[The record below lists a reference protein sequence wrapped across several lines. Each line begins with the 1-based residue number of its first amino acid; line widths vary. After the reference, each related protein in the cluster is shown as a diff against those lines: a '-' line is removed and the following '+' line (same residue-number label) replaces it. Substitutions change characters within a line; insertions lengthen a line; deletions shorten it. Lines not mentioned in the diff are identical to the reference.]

1 MTETAQS
8 AADAPKAFDPKSDR
22 FMDDPWPFYRA
33 MRREAPV
40 YQDPKSG
47 IFFVAAYALVD
58 EVMKQPKLFTSAVDR
73 AGMRQGGLPEKVLEI
88 KAQGWDPALTMS
100 HNDTASHPMY
110 RGLVSPFFTPRKLK
124 AIEPFIVN
132 HTAELIETM
141 RAKVTVDFLSDFAVP
156 LPIAVIARY
165 LGLEDYGVE
174 TLKNWSDA
182 FADEIGFMTSDAR
195 AIEVAELCFECHQS
209 MIETC
214 NARREDPRDD
224 IISHLATAR
233 IEDDRLLNESELLSI
248 LTQLLV
254 AGNETTTNTLAGGMR
269 RLATD
274 STLVAELKAE
284 PKKLADFVEETLR
297 LESPVQ
303 GQFRKAT
310 EDTVL
315 AYVAIPKDSLL
326 HVRFASANRD
336 EKIYGDNAEAMTLG
350 ARQPKPHVAFGAGMH
365 FCVGAMLSRLELR
378 IAFEQLV
385 GAFESITLAVPE
397 EELHYH
403 THFHLRGLKS
413 LPITVR

>member
-1 MTETAQS
+1 MMGEGEF
-8 AADAPKAFDPKSDR
+8 AADFDPKADA
-22 FMDDPWPFYRA
+22 FMEDPWGFYRA
-33 MRREAPV
+33 LRREAPV
-40 YQDPKSG
+40 YRDPRSD
-47 IFFVAAYALVD
+47 IFFIAAYDLVD
-58 EVMKQPKLFTSAVDR
+58 EVMKQPALFSSAVDR
-73 AGMRQGGLPEKVLEI
+73 AGMRKGGLPARVLEI
-88 KAQGWDPALTMS
+88 KAQGWTPALTMS

-124 AIEPFIVN
+124 AIEPFVAD
-132 HTAELIETM
+132 HTAQLIEAM
-141 RAKVTVDFLSDFAVP
+141 RAKGTVDFLTDFAVP

-182 FADEIGFMTSDAR
+182 FADEIGFMTSDER
-195 AIEVAELCFECHQS
+195 AIEVAELCFECHKT
-209 MIETC
+209 MIDRC
-214 NARREDPRDD
+214 NERRADPRDD
-224 IISHLATAR
+224 IISHLATTR

-269 RLATD
+269 RLARD
-274 STLVAELKAE
+274 AALAAELRAE
-284 PKKLADFVEETLR
+284 PKKIADFVEETLR

-315 AYVAIPKDSLL
+315 AGVPVPKDALL

-336 EKIYGDNAEAMTLG
+336 ETIYGDSAEAMKLG
-350 ARQPKPHVAFGAGMH
+350 TRQPKPHVAFGAGMH

-378 IAFEQLV
+378 LAFEQLV
-385 GAFESITLAVPE
+385 NAFETIELAVPE
-397 EELHYH
+397 SDLHYH
-403 THFHLRGLKS
+403 PHFHLRALKA
-413 LPITVR
+413 LPISLG